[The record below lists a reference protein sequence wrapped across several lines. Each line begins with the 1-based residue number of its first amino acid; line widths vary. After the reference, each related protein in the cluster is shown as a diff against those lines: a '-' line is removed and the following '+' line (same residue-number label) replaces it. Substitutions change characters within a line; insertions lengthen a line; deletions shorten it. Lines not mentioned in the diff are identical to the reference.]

1 MTLFWLLA
9 ATAINT
15 WRRRA
20 RRLRAQ
26 ARLQRHLLVKG
37 RLSLSSLYH
46 YGNVEGDQR
55 PMEMFE
61 LQQVESIQHQL
72 LRRLWRALGRFSG
85 SQHCTSEPTRPKAA
99 QASDKISQSFAEKT
113 VPEKDLHQ
121 LVARGALEWAR
132 LGRGVS
138 RRQWISS
145 TTHNLA
151 ETENCSEESQETK
164 ATQASEGRRQ
174 GETKLQRQARDCAS
188 SMGGQRSVE
197 SCASS
202 SSSNSC
208 TIQSRNKIAGAC
220 DCDEQEEGH
229 PGPRP
234 SKSGPRGCA
243 TAESKCYLTC
253 AACSHGDV
261 KTIFLEARKAR
272 ANLHASWKQ
281 YLDAAIAT
289 WKGFLEDF
297 DKEDRKLEEQIEL
310 AKTSLATAQEV
321 LQDEADSRGSA
332 WTMEV
337 PNHPPNCCYAA
348 FWRGRSLDVSVSGQ
362 WPDGQSGSLLKW
374 THSILSEPSF
384 LSEWQAVCNGLDLAF
399 DLGSWTGQELPSL
412 MHILCPQLITVLEF
426 AIKST
431 LRSPFV
437 LKMMICTFSSTT
449 VLA

>member
-1 MTLFWLLA
+1 
-9 ATAINT
+9 
-15 WRRRA
+15 
-20 RRLRAQ
+20 
-26 ARLQRHLLVKG
+26 
-37 RLSLSSLYH
+37 
-46 YGNVEGDQR
+46 
-55 PMEMFE
+55 MEMFE

-151 ETENCSEESQETK
+151 KTELFRGKPGDQSNPSLRREKARGNKASKASQRLRLLHGWPAQRRKLRQLQQLQQLHNPKSKQNCRSLWLRWTRRRTPWTQTFKICPKRLRNCRIKVLLDVCGSQSWRCQDLSRGQEGPCQPSRIMETVL
-164 ATQASEGRRQ
+164 G
-174 GETKLQRQARDCAS
+174 
-188 SMGGQRSVE
+188 
-197 SCASS
+197 
-202 SSSNSC
+202 
-208 TIQSRNKIAGAC
+208 
-220 DCDEQEEGH
+220 
-229 PGPRP
+229 
-234 SKSGPRGCA
+234 
-243 TAESKCYLTC
+243 
-253 AACSHGDV
+253 CSHHYMERLPGG
-261 KTIFLEARKAR
+261 LRQR
-272 ANLHASWKQ
+272 
-281 YLDAAIAT
+281 
-289 WKGFLEDF
+289 G
-297 DKEDRKLEEQIEL
+297 
-310 AKTSLATAQEV
+310 QEV
-321 LQDEADSRGSA
+321 RRTNRTGQDKSCDRPGSSA
-332 WTMEV
+332 G
-337 PNHPPNCCYAA
+337 
-348 FWRGRSLDVSVSGQ
+348 RGRFTRERLD
-362 WPDGQSGSLLKW
+362 DGSSKPSSKLLLCSLLAGPVARTFLLAANGPMARVDHFW
-374 THSILSEPSF
+374 NGPTPSF

>member
-1 MTLFWLLA
+1 MTKDPWRCLNCSKLNRFNINCCGDYGGHWEDFLDHSIVPPSQQGQKQHKQATKYRNPSPRRPSPRRTYTSWLHEEPWNGQDWGEA
-9 ATAINT
+9 YQEGNGSPRQRTT
-15 WRRRA
+15 SP
-20 RRLRAQ
+20 RL
-26 ARLQRHLLVKG
+26 
-37 RLSLSSLYH
+37 
-46 YGNVEGDQR
+46 
-55 PMEMFE
+55 
-61 LQQVESIQHQL
+61 
-72 LRRLWRALGRFSG
+72 
-85 SQHCTSEPTRPKAA
+85 
-99 QASDKISQSFAEKT
+99 
-113 VPEKDLHQ
+113 
-121 LVARGALEWAR
+121 
-132 LGRGVS
+132 
-138 RRQWISS
+138 
-145 TTHNLA
+145 
-151 ETENCSEESQETK
+151 NCSEESQETK

-188 SMGGQRSVE
+188 SMGGQRNVE

-234 SKSGPRGCA
+234 SKSVPRGCA
-243 TAESKCYLTC
+243 TAESKCYLMC
-253 AACSHGDV
+253 AARSHGDV
-261 KTIFLEARKAR
+261 KTFLEARKAR

-281 YLDAAIAT
+281 YLDAAITT

-362 WPDGQSGSLLKW
+362 WPNGQSGSLLKW
-374 THSILSEPSF
+374 THSILS
-384 LSEWQAVCNGLDLAF
+384 Q
-399 DLGSWTGQELPSL
+399 
-412 MHILCPQLITVLEF
+412 
-426 AIKST
+426 
-431 LRSPFV
+431 
-437 LKMMICTFSSTT
+437 
-449 VLA
+449 